1 MLLLIEESI
10 QGQKVAKG
18 KACLSHQEVVKFPS
32 KSLLAFLRIFVST
45 LHHTADPTMGDDE
58 DVPVPSGIG
67 RGRGRGGVPV
77 LPAGTKLVERDS

>member
-1 MLLLIEESI
+1 M
-10 QGQKVAKG
+10 
-18 KACLSHQEVVKFPS
+18 
-32 KSLLAFLRIFVST
+32 RT